1 MNLPEGYEED
11 MRNHFDDGYNF
22 GREDE
27 RKRIQILI
35 ELDMLLS
42 EEVKSRIKDLIN
54 GGRSDD

>member
-27 RKRIQILI
+27 RKRIQILV

>member
-11 MRNHFDDGYNF
+11 VRNHFDDGYNF

-27 RKRIQILI
+27 RKRIQILV

-42 EEVKSRIKDLIN
+42 EEVKSRIRDLIN

>member
-11 MRNHFDDGYNF
+11 MRNHFDDGYSF

-27 RKRIQILI
+27 RKRIQILV

-42 EEVKSRIKDLIN
+42 EEVKSRIRDLIN

>member
-27 RKRIQILI
+27 RKRIQILV

-42 EEVKSRIKDLIN
+42 EEVKSRIRDLIN